1 MSKHH
6 ERRASPRCDAVTNQS
21 RVEFFLASGRRRV
34 TARLINISRDGALMV
49 AEEPPPCDEL
59 FRMRMESP
67 LKTDWARALTVRVGR
82 DHDIAI
88 QFPGRC
94 PDDLLLA
101 ATVGID
107 LSHLFRDGDRPETL
121 DDVWM

>member
-1 MSKHH
+1 
-6 ERRASPRCDAVTNQS
+6 
-21 RVEFFLASGRRRV
+21 
-34 TARLINISRDGALMV
+34 
-49 AEEPPPCDEL
+49 
-59 FRMRMESP
+59 MRMESP
-67 LKTDWARALTVRVGR
+67 LKTDWADAVTVRVGR

-107 LSHLFRDGDRPETL
+107 LSHLFRDSDRPETL
-121 DDVWM
+121 DDMGFQSIGSDGWEYEIDRPARRANI